1 MQVTPVEL
9 EAVLKLNRLVADV
22 TVVPIPDE
30 MAGELP
36 RAYVVKSPAAKELGD
51 SEIQNELH
59 ALVNEKFPTY
69 KRLAGGIGFVSA
81 IPKTVSGK
89 VRRSIMKQ
97 MAKDHYK
104 ATKKARELESVP
116 ASMQV
121 FTYDTDEDGGDDE

>member
-1 MQVTPVEL
+1 M
-9 EAVLKLNRLVADV
+9 LKLNRLVADV

-36 RAYVVKSPAAKELGD
+36 RAYIVKSPAAEGLGD
-51 SEIQNELH
+51 SEIQGELH

-89 VRRSIMKQ
+89 VRRNLMKQ
-97 MAKDHYK
+97 MARDHYE
-104 ATKKARELESVP
+104 ATKKARELELVR

-121 FTYDTDEDGGDDE
+121 FTYDTDDEDEDGDE

>member
-1 MQVTPVEL
+1 M
-9 EAVLKLNRLVADV
+9 LKLNRLVADV

-30 MAGELP
+30 MSGELP
-36 RAYVVKSPAAKELGD
+36 RAYIVKSPSAEGLGD

-89 VRRSIMKQ
+89 VRRNLMKQ
-97 MAKDHYK
+97 MARDHYE
-104 ATKKARELESVP
+104 ATKKARELESVR

-121 FTYDTDEDGGDDE
+121 FTYDTDDEDEDGDE